1 MAVPLSKKIY
11 YKYGGITDEITMYS
25 DGSIISILAEDYKIA
40 GTYTF
45 IPEVTGIYDILIY
58 GASGGGGGGCLYGS
72 HRASGGDGGKGYF
85 LKLTEELIKG
95 KIYKIVVGA
104 KGLAGKQFDNSSW
117 SGSFPYY
124 ETASDFYS
132 TNGTSGGLSSF
143 DNVVVDGG
151 SGGNKGYYTITWDQ
165 EDGYDITSHWGS
177 NTVAKSGTGFSGG
190 AGTNVDYESY
200 EYPNPIPEERSVK
213 DGHDGEVII
222 NLRAGIEIKK
232 QGVTGFLAYGNSEIG
247 EVSRMHYKDVYGNTQ
262 QILKSKY

>member
-177 NTVAKSGTGFSGG
+177 NIVPKDGNGLAGG
-190 AGTNVDYESY
+190 LGTNVDYESY
-200 EYPNPIPEERSVK
+200 EKPNPIPDSRSVK
-213 DGHDGEVII
+213 DGLDGKII
-222 NLRAGIEIKK
+222 ISLRKGVPIKI
-232 QGVTGFLAYGNSEIG
+232 GSTSGYLAITETYNTKS
-247 EVSRMHYKDVYGNTQ
+247 SRMHYKKADGTVCYVAKTV
-262 QILKSKY
+262 